1 MPLPGILS
9 YLLIWGTI
17 GAVLFSIF
25 VIYVFRS
32 GIVYTTRNEDGL
44 LKERVP
50 LSGYLTSG
58 GFLLMIVIF
67 LVAANNFG
75 LYRTGYKV
83 SFWQLYALNL
93 FLYLLLFLY
102 DTLIIDGLVLGYWR
116 PSFLKLPDA
125 MGADS
130 MRVHIKKSIPVGTL
144 AGLVISLVCTMIS
157 FFLFPII

>member
-1 MPLPGILS
+1 LLRFLLDQAYNAIQRKCNQIGEIFPCIKYVCMKTGNHMPLPGILS

-25 VIYVFRS
+25 VILVFRS

-67 LVAANNFG
+67 LVAANYFG
-75 LYRTGYKV
+75 LYRTGFNL
-83 SFWQLYALNL
+83 SF
-93 FLYLLLFLY
+93 
-102 DTLIIDGLVLGYWR
+102 
-116 PSFLKLPDA
+116 
-125 MGADS
+125 
-130 MRVHIKKSIPVGTL
+130 
-144 AGLVISLVCTMIS
+144 
-157 FFLFPII
+157 